1 MSGPRIVRLPD
12 GGVALSFPFQRPL
25 VEALKRSIPAGYRS
39 YDPGDHAW
47 TIAAA
52 YAAKAIWLLQQTFP
66 HAEVIDAGP
75 ATGDAGDAWEI
86 LHLKDTAPPELVEV
100 AYRCLARLHHPDRGG
115 DHEDML
121 ILNAAYDSLRTALR

>member
-1 MSGPRIVRLPD
+1 MSRPRIVRLPD

-25 VEALKRSIPAGYRS
+25 IDALKQTVPAGFRS

-52 YAAKAIWLLQQTFP
+52 YANDAIRLLQRTFP
-66 HAEVIDAGP
+66 HAEVIDAVP
-75 ATGDAGDAWEI
+75 ATDDGGDAWAV
-86 LHLKDTAPPELVEV
+86 LHLKDTAPPELIEV

-115 DHEDML
+115 DHEGML
-121 ILNAAYDSLRTALR
+121 RLNAAHASLRTALR

>member
-1 MSGPRIVRLPD
+1 MSRPRIVRLPD
-12 GGVALSFPFQRPL
+12 GGVALSFPFPRPL
-25 VEALKRSIPAGYRS
+25 IDALKQTVPAGYRS

-52 YAAKAIWLLQQTFP
+52 YANDAIRLLQRTFP
-66 HAEVIDAGP
+66 HAEVVDAVP
-75 ATGDAGDAWEI
+75 ATNDAWAA

-115 DHEDML
+115 DHEGM
-121 ILNAAYDSLRTALR
+121 IVLNSAYDWLRTATR